1 MSRKPRK
8 LPPEIATQTWMRPF
22 HRSLPMQLMRAR
34 ESVLQRF
41 RPRLRDKGLTEQQWR
56 VMRVLAESD
65 WVDMRE
71 LAARCGILPAS
82 LSRMVPLMERAGL
95 VQRRTDAKDQR
106 RNRVALATK
115 GRNLFSSAA
124 VESERIYE
132 EIAAAIGAEK
142 LAALYKALDHVIDTL
157 GDSGMPEADEE

>member
-1 MSRKPRK
+1 VSGKKK
-8 LPPEIATQTWMRPF
+8 LPPEIQSQTWMRPF

-41 RPRLRDKGLTEQQWR
+41 RPRLRAKGVSEQQWR
-56 VMRVLAESD
+56 VIRVLAEDD

-71 LAARCGILPAS
+71 LAARCNILPAS
-82 LSRMVPLMERAGL
+82 LSRMVPLMERMGL
-95 VQRRTDAKDQR
+95 VQRKPDAKDQR
-106 RNRVALATK
+106 RNRVALSAK
-115 GRNLFSSAA
+115 GRTLFSTTA

-132 EIAAAIGAEK
+132 EIAQAIGAEK

-157 GDSGMPEADEE
+157 GDSGMPEEDNA